1 MTAIEEQQ
9 LVPRDGAAA
18 PLYVYGVVRAGAAA
32 PGGKGVLGEHVALV
46 TSGEVAALVSSV
58 PSERVR
64 AKRRDLLAH
73 SDVLQDAHSK
83 GVVLPLRF
91 GTVFAGE
98 ADVRAGL
105 LEPRH
110 DELLSLL
117 AQYDGLS
124 EMRLRASYH
133 DRESIL
139 AAVVAGDREIAALR
153 EETRGRQAPE
163 AQLVRL
169 GELVAK
175 RYEAQRAADADAV
188 VGRLAK
194 RAVDVHVDGNDDDE
208 LTVAKASFLI
218 RNRDRRAFDE
228 LLDSVALG
236 MRHLVGFRCT
246 GPLAPHSFVSL
257 SGNGGA

>member
-1 MTAIEEQQ
+1 MTSVEEHQ
-9 LVPRDGAAA
+9 LALGEDVAA
-18 PLYVYGVVRAGAAA
+18 PLYVYGVVRAGAEV
-32 PGGKGVLGEHVALV
+32 PGRKGVLGERVALV
-46 TSGEVAALVSSV
+46 TSDGVSALASRV

-73 SDVLQDAHSK
+73 SDVLQAAHAQ

-98 ADVRAGL
+98 ADVRARL
-105 LEPRH
+105 LEPRQ

-117 AQYDGLS
+117 GHYEGLS

-139 AAVVAGDREIAALR
+139 AAVVAGDREIVALR
-153 EETRGRQAPE
+153 DATRGRHVPE
-163 AQLVRL
+163 AQLIAL

-175 RYEAQRAADADAV
+175 RYEGRRAADADAI
-188 VGRLAK
+188 VGRLAE
-194 RAVDVHVDGNDDDE
+194 RAVDVRVDGNDDDE

-218 RNRDRRAFDE
+218 RDGDRRKFDE
-228 LLDSVALG
+228 VLDSVALG
-236 MRHLVGFRCT
+236 LRHLVRFTCT
-246 GPLAPHSFVSL
+246 GPLPPHSFVSL
-257 SGNGGA
+257 AGGGGA